1 MRLIATAALAGMT
14 LLAACGTPQEQCIAG
29 VTRDMRVLDRLI
41 VESESNLQRGYALRD
56 EIRTDSRFVMCYP
69 GRPATADS
77 PAIAPQYC
85 WRDYDRTVT
94 RPVSINL
101 AEERVKLAEMRKK
114 RQSLARAAEPAIA
127 QCRATYPE

>member
-1 MRLIATAALAGMT
+1 MRLFATAALAGMT

-41 VESESNLQRGYALRD
+41 VESEGNLQRGYALRE
-56 EIRTDSRFVMCYP
+56 EIRTDSRYVMCRP
-69 GRPATADS
+69 GRPATADR
-77 PAIAPQYC
+77 PAIPPQYC

-94 RPVSINL
+94 RPAAINL

-114 RQSLARAAEPAIA
+114 RQSLARAAAPAIA